1 MVEIDPDY
9 EDFYECQGPL
19 NKAVSFTCFCI
30 GSIDAIQCMHLIHLR
45 SVKLIQA
52 F

>member
-19 NKAVSFTCFCI
+19 NKAVSI
-30 GSIDAIQCMHLIHLR
+30 MLLNSVYSIY
-45 SVKLIQA
+45 
-52 F
+52 